1 MAERPR
7 LKFLTDN
14 CVPDSVGKVLSEAG
28 HEVILL
34 RDILPTNSAD
44 PLVASVAEINGA
56 ILVSFDRDFKALA
69 PRIGIGQQRFRRLR
83 RIGFRCAEPE
93 AAHRIQVALALIEFE
108 WETAQSASDKR
119 MIVEI
124 GPTYIRTV
132 RKTPRLSASPI
143 CRSHTGDNGV

>member
-1 MAERPR
+1 MAERLLR

-14 CVPDSVGKVLSEAG
+14 CVPDSVGRALIEAG

-44 PLVASVAEINGA
+44 PLVARVAELNGA
-56 ILVSFDRDFKALA
+56 ILVSFDRDFKTLA
-69 PRIGIGQQRFRRLR
+69 PRIGIGQQRFRRLS

-93 AAHRIQVALALIEFE
+93 AAQRLKVALALIEFE
-108 WETAQSASDKR
+108 WTAAQAAADKR

-124 GPTYIRTV
+124 GPTYIRTL
-132 RKTPRLSASPI
+132 R
-143 CRSHTGDNGV
+143 